1 MPQDSNTMDRWR
13 EWTPEQRRTILAERR
28 QRHHPPHSPAHIESD
43 HTSIYLITAACFEH
57 VSIIG
62 TTDDRLASF
71 STQLCELMHQQCR
84 FVFAWVVL
92 PNHYHVLCDVISLE
106 SLFQSIAKLHGRTS
120 FEWNGEDK
128 CRGRQTWCKAAETA
142 MKSEGHFY
150 ASRNYVLHNPVHHGY
165 CSKWTEWPFSSA
177 AQYIED
183 VGREAAHRF
192 WNSYPLHDFGKDWD
206 PPSL

>member
-1 MPQDSNTMDRWR
+1 MPQDPNTMYRWR
-13 EWTPEQRRTILAERR
+13 KWTPEQRQEILAQRR

-57 VSIIG
+57 APIIG
-62 TTDDRLASF
+62 STDARLASF

-84 FVFAWVVL
+84 SVFAWVVL

-120 FEWNGEDK
+120 FEWNGEDN

-150 ASRNYVLHNPVHHGY
+150 ASRNYVLHNPVHHRY

-177 AQYIED
+177 AKFIED
-183 VGREAAHRF
+183 VGREVALQF
-192 WNSYPLHDFGKDWD
+192 WKSYPLYDYGKDWD
-206 PPSL
+206 PAGF